1 MFDPKQIRHYTELIT
16 NELDDLE
23 NALDDD
29 CPDIQSDIEALID
42 EFYSETLIECTS
54 LSAGF
59 DKADFIRRE
68 IKKIKC

>member
-42 EFYSETLIECTS
+42 EFSSYSIGDGIYFKNSIIPKTKDE
-54 LSAGF
+54 
-59 DKADFIRRE
+59 
-68 IKKIKC
+68 